1 MSNRIASKR
10 YAVALFDTVQN
21 EQLDALLADAQSLS
35 GVISESAELDTLLKS
50 PLTKNELKANIL
62 MKTVEGLP
70 SQKILVG
77 LVNTLKKNKRLN
89 LFSSVLQ
96 EFQDV
101 LFEKRGYQK
110 AKVTTAHTIDEATK
124 KNIQDLL
131 HNQYGSKLNLEFQ
144 INKSL
149 LGGMTV
155 VIGSKMIDLSIANQ
169 VSKFTNNVKGD
180 I

>member
-1 MSNRIASKR
+1 MSNKIASKR

-21 EQLDALLADAQSLS
+21 EQLDALLADTQSLS
-35 GVISESAELDTLLKS
+35 GAINESAELDTLLKS

-62 MKTVEGLP
+62 MKIVEGLS
-70 SQKILVG
+70 SQKILGG
-77 LVNTLKKNKRLN
+77 LINALKKNKRLN
-89 LFSSVLQ
+89 LFAGILQ
-96 EFQDV
+96 DFQDV

-110 AKVTTAHTIDEATK
+110 AKVTTAHVIDESTK

-131 HNQYGSKLNLEFQ
+131 TNQYGSKLNLEFQ

-155 VIGSKMIDLSIANQ
+155 VIGSKMIDLSMANQ